1 MLNSLTCQSF
11 HLVILSSCSF
21 DTTCKL
27 ASITIL
33 TIVQHYSAFR
43 DYDILMNSFL
53 YQISFILTFGIVA
66 LIAIRRTSQVSS
78 ASDFSLADRSL
89 PFTGVSWII
98 IGTLV
103 GGISTIG
110 TVQAAY
116 THGIS
121 ACIFTFGSGI
131 SCFLLGCFFAKA
143 LREEGVVTVSEYL
156 GKVFGKRFRYY
167 SSVFN
172 STGMFIHVVGQF
184 LASIAI
190 LQSVFGFGDVLSVLL
205 TLVLIGM
212 FVISGGISGAGLL
225 GKIKFFML
233 YLIMLVSAAV
243 AITKGGGLNTI
254 ISSLPQDANLLSF
267 VDYGYKPAAIDMLS
281 MIVGVLST
289 QIYLQAIFSAKD
301 VKEARNGA
309 FLSAAVIPPIGVLGI
324 IIGLYLRANFPEVAD
339 NAAQALPFFI
349 FHHFPP
355 IIAAVFSAG
364 ILLIVLGTG
373 AGLVLGVTTN
383 LYTDFLSQRDDLFSR
398 IQPVRLLRIITLLV
412 LCLAALLV
420 FTGLDSTILKWS
432 YMSMGLRGSAVFA
445 GLFCIVFLKRF
456 CDNTLIRILLY
467 LLPVIYVLLNIT
479 ISD

>member
-1 MLNSLTCQSF
+1 MES
-11 HLVILSSCSF
+11 ILY
-21 DTTCKL
+21 KL
-27 ASITIL
+27 
-33 TIVQHYSAFR
+33 
-43 DYDILMNSFL
+43 
-53 YQISFILTFGIVA
+53 SFIFTFS
-66 LIAIRRTSQVSS
+66 LIALLAVKRTAGITS
-78 ASDFSLADRSL
+78 ASEFSVADRTL
-89 PFTGVSWII
+89 PYTGVSWII

-103 GGISTIG
+103 GGVSTIG

-156 GKVFGKRFRYY
+156 GKFFGQNFRYY

-172 STGMFIHVVGQF
+172 TSGMFIHVVGQF

-190 LQSVFGFGDVLSVLL
+190 LQAVFGFGDVLSVLL
-205 TLVLIGM
+205 TCALIGV
-212 FVISGGISGAGLL
+212 FVISGGITGAGLI

-233 YLIMLVSAAV
+233 YLIMIISASV
-243 AITKGGGLNTI
+243 ALYRGGGMQNI
-254 ISSLPQDANLLSF
+254 IAKLPQDVDFLSF
-267 VDYGYKPAAIDMLS
+267 ADYGYRTAGIDFFSML
-281 MIVGVLST
+281 VGVLST

-309 FLSAAVIPPIGVLGI
+309 FLSAIVIPPIGVLGI
-324 IIGLYLRANFPEVAD
+324 IIGLYLRAYFPELSG
-339 NAAQALPFFI
+339 NAAQALPFFLY
-349 FHHFPP
+349 HSFPP
-355 IIAAVFSAG
+355 LVAAFFSAG

-383 LYTDFLSQRDDLFSR
+383 IYGDLLSGQKGIMQRFR
-398 IQPVRLLRIITLLV
+398 PMRLLRITTFLV
-412 LCLAALLV
+412 LCLASLIV

-445 GLFCIVFLKRF
+445 GLVVLVFFKKYYRSKLVLF
-456 CDNTLIRILLY
+456 LLY
-467 LLPVIYVLLNIT
+467 TLPAAYILLNI
-479 ISD
+479 I